1 MPAENV
7 DTYTFVGVA
16 ELELMH
22 IIMIIFHQM
31 LVVFWQTESDVVAR

>member
-7 DTYTFVGVA
+7 GTCTFVGVA

-22 IIMIIFHQM
+22 IIMIIYHQT
-31 LVVFWQTESDVVAR
+31 LVVFWQTESDVVTR

>member
-22 IIMIIFHQM
+22 IIMIIYHQT
-31 LVVFWQTESDVVAR
+31 LVVFWQTESDVVTR